1 MKCNKIALLLSIS
14 LSGGVASQGLAAI
27 PPFYPVTVHKI
38 KVPEK
43 VYPWLPTYAPDG
55 KYILFQNQLDS
66 NIWLSD
72 VAGSQVRCITCNMQ
86 FPEVLDSGFTYVFPD
101 MKRVFIS
108 KKELSDAPPNGSDDI
123 NTFDAYIMEC
133 SGTITDCGL
142 AKFIPVDMS
151 GDKTGPYPPLQ
162 RRTWHLSPDGNTVA
176 WMDIRQD
183 GTAVVAGKLT
193 RENDKYTVTDMKVIT
208 PVGPSGTGSSDTD
221 RLDYASQLWELKS
234 FADGGKSAIF
244 VSELNQNV
252 DSMKVNLETGAT
264 TRLTSNPDW
273 DEDGAISP
281 DGNMY
286 ALYSWRTRH
295 RMDTISGIPQ
305 LRGFMGLPLM
315 RNVLVNYIGSW
326 PGFQCDLSPWLLPA
340 EGDKQGSLVG
350 QPLMTY
356 EKGGNQVPGNN
367 LSGQAFWS
375 PDSTRVLLQGRNREP
390 VPDDYPESMKTKGMM
405 DNEIVIASIDR
416 PSGIKVPVSPVII
429 GDWAPSVKDWKGH
442 FHGLNNKQTVP
453 GKNSGSA
460 TVTYSGILGI
470 LSGNV
475 TVNYDNFSDDGSTFV
490 NGKMSSHMGISSPGG
505 HSTIKINIKLSGKH
519 TGSMVADMTDGT
531 GSWET
536 IYDGVKAPALPV
548 IGPCYDALPG
558 KAPLTI
564 TSSEVDGQIKI
575 TVTASI
581 NGDTRPVQN
590 AVIRYNEKSVKTDEK
605 GIAFIPSGSQF
616 TVNAGDTFSY
626 PER

>member
-1 MKCNKIALLLSIS
+1 MKYNKIALLLFIT
-14 LSGGVASQGLAAI
+14 LSGGFAPQALAAI
-27 PPFYPVTVHKI
+27 PPFYPVTIHKI

-43 VYPWLPTYAPDG
+43 VYPWLPTYTPNG
-55 KYILFQNQLDS
+55 KSILFQNQLDG
-66 NIWLSD
+66 NLWLSD

-86 FPEVLDSGFTYVFPD
+86 FPEVFDSGFTYVFPD

-108 KKELSDAPPNGSDDI
+108 KKELSDTPPNGSDDI

-133 SGTITDCGL
+133 SGIITECGST
-142 AKFIPVDMS
+142 KFIPVDMS
-151 GDKTGPYPPLQ
+151 VDKIGPYPPLQ

-208 PVGPSGTGSSDTD
+208 PVGPSGAGSSDTD

-252 DSMKVNLETGAT
+252 DSMKVNLETGAA

-295 RMDTISGIPQ
+295 RMDPISGIPQ

-315 RNVLVNYIGSW
+315 RNALVHYIGSW
-326 PGFQCDLSPWLLPA
+326 PGFQCDLSPWLLPP

-356 EKGGNQVPGNN
+356 EKDGNQVPGNN

-375 PDSTRVLLQGRNREP
+375 PDSTRVLLQGRNRET
-390 VPDDYPESMKTKGMM
+390 VPDEYPESMKTKGMM

-416 PSGIKVPVSPVII
+416 PSGIKVPVSPIII

-442 FHGLNNKQTVP
+442 FDGLDNKQTVP
-453 GKNSGSA
+453 GENRGSA
-460 TVTYSGILGI
+460 TVTYSGILGV
-470 LSGNV
+470 LSGDV
-475 TVNYDNFSDDGSTFV
+475 TVKYDNFSDDGKTFV
-490 NGKMSSHMGISSPGG
+490 DGEMSSHMGISSQGD
-505 HSTIKINIKLSGKH
+505 HSTIKINVKLNGEH

-536 IYDGVKAPALPV
+536 IYDGVKAPALPTV
-548 IGPCYDALPG
+548 GPCYDALPG

-564 TSSEVDGQIKI
+564 TRSEVNGQIKI
-575 TVTASI
+575 IVTASV
-581 NGDTRPVQN
+581 NGDKRPVQN
-590 AVIRYNEKSVKTDEK
+590 AVIRYDGKSIKTDVQ

-626 PER
+626 PEK